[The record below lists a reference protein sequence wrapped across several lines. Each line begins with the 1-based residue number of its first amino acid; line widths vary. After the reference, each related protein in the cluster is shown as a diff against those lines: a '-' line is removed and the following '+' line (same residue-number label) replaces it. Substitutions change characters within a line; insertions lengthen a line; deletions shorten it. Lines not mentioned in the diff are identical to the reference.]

1 MSRSPGR
8 PRALSVEQIVE
19 AALADG
25 LENVSMPSVADRL
38 GVARSGLYRYVT
50 DRDDL
55 VVKMMS
61 HIALG
66 AEWPPVDLPW
76 RDQLTQIGETLWVL
90 CAGHPGYDLAALQ
103 TRTVSPGFVAKL
115 TPYVESM
122 HQQGLSVVDA
132 TAAIEFVRFL
142 VLTSSIEAARLRSV
156 TEAAD
161 LPEHHIEGFADPEKR
176 SGRGWY
182 QRYLD
187 TWLDGLALRV
197 NA

>member
-1 MSRSPGR
+1 
-8 PRALSVEQIVE
+8 
-19 AALADG
+19 
-25 LENVSMPSVADRL
+25 MPSVAERL

-55 VVKMMS
+55 VVQMMG
-61 HIALG
+61 HIALE
-66 AEWPPVDLPW
+66 AQWPALDLPW
-76 RDQLTQIGETLWVL
+76 REQLTQIGETLWGL
-90 CAGHPGYDLAALQ
+90 CAAYPGYDLAALQ
-103 TRTVSPGFVAKL
+103 TRHVSPGFVARL
-115 TPYVESM
+115 TPYVASL

-142 VLTSSIEAARLRSV
+142 VLTSSIEASRLRSV
-156 TEAAD
+156 AESRD
-161 LPEHHIEGFADPEKR
+161 LPEHTIEGFADPEKT

-197 NA
+197 EN